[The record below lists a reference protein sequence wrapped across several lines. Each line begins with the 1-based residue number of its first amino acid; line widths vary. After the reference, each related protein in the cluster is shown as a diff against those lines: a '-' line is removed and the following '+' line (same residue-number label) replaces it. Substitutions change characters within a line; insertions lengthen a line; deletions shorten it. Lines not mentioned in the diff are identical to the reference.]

1 VNNKGHFGV
10 SKVIFGDSGISI
22 PIIDMEGKYGM
33 TEHSMAI
40 QVSSID
46 EAINI
51 SNAIK
56 SKKFDRILK
65 SCSFSTY
72 QIDWRMFK
80 EFKVDFWKEFL

>member
-1 VNNKGHFGV
+1 
-10 SKVIFGDSGISI
+10 
-22 PIIDMEGKYGM
+22 M

-56 SKKFDRILK
+56 SKKFVNKTFHNLAFK
-65 SCSFSTY
+65 SLGVFDTISFLTNL
-72 QIDWRMFK
+72 IVVK
-80 EFKVDFWKEFL
+80 TNITN

>member
-1 VNNKGHFGV
+1 
-10 SKVIFGDSGISI
+10 
-22 PIIDMEGKYGM
+22 MEGKYGM

-56 SKKFDRILK
+56 SKKFDRIVK

-80 EFKVDFWKEFL
+80 EFKVDFWREFTLF